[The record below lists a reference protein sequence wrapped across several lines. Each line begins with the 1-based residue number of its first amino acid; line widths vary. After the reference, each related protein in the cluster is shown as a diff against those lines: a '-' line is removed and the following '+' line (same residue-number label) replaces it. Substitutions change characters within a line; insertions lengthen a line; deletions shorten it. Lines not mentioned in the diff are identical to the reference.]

1 MIKLT
6 LIEQHVNFV
15 CIYNVTLIGNK
26 EDGFNFISDKALI
39 LLLIENLEKIKIKIE
54 TILNI

>member
-1 MIKLT
+1 MIKLI

-15 CIYNVTLIGNK
+15 CIYNVILIGNK
-26 EDGFNFISDKALI
+26 EDGWNFISDKALI
-39 LLLIENLEKIKIKIE
+39 LLLIENPERIKIKIE